1 MGIDINSLISAAS
14 RKLGV
19 PEEKLRRAVND
30 GSVAEL
36 RSYLSEKD
44 NEKLDN
50 ALRNKKLADEIQKKY
65 MGGKR

>member
-19 PEEKLRRAVND
+19 PEEKLRKAVND
-30 GSVAEL
+30 GNVSEL

-44 NEKLDN
+44 NEKLDK
-50 ALRNKKLADEIQKKY
+50 AMRDKKLADEIQKKY
-65 MGGKR
+65 MGGRR